1 MKLYTEKKE
10 NKMRKVEPK
19 RLVMISNTFFS
30 GDKNHINKEVNQ
42 QKMKSKFIK
51 DMGKNVELPMMPAPL
66 SHTIINK
73 S

>member
-42 QKMKSKFIK
+42 QKMKSKFIQ
-51 DMGKNVELPMMPAPL
+51 DMGKNVEIPMITAPL
-66 SHTIINK
+66 K
-73 S
+73 D